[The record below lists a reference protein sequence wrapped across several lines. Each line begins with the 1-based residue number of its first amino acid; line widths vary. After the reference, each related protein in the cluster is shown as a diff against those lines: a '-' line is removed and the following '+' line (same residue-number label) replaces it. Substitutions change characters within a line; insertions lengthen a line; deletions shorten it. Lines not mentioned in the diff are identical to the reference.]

1 MILDAL
7 ISSGW
12 LPDPIIRRGI
22 RRLLRARQRSL
33 RDGSKA
39 ERAQRER
46 EFIERLKSSPIAIHQ
61 GEANAQ
67 HYEVPPRFFELVLG
81 RRLKYSSGW
90 WAAGVSTLDAAEEAM
105 LALTCERAQI
115 RPGQDILELG
125 CGWGSLTLYLA
136 ERFPTCRIF
145 AVSNSRPQ
153 REFIT
158 GRARVLKLTNIE
170 IETADISHWS
180 PTRSFDRVVSVEMFE
195 HLRNWPE
202 MFRRVASWM
211 KPEGRFFM
219 HVFTHKAHS
228 YAFTDEGEDDFMA
241 RHFFTGGMMPAD
253 GLAPS
258 LSEHLVVEERFQV
271 EGTHYARTAAA
282 WLANMDAHRP
292 EIEALFTRTYG
303 DQAKKFWHYWRVFFM
318 SCEELWA
325 FDSGRE
331 WLVSH
336 YRFRAA
342 RAVA

>member
-1 MILDAL
+1 MKAKLRWAL
-7 ISSGW
+7 TFASISGW
-12 LPDPIIRRGI
+12 LASEGRLFLHVFAHRRF
-22 RRLLRARQRSL
+22 AYSYE
-33 RDGSKA
+33 RDG
-39 ERAQRER
+39 
-46 EFIERLKSSPIAIHQ
+46 
-61 GEANAQ
+61 
-67 HYEVPPRFFELVLG
+67 
-81 RRLKYSSGW
+81 
-90 WAAGVSTLDAAEEAM
+90 
-105 LALTCERAQI
+105 
-115 RPGQDILELG
+115 
-125 CGWGSLTLYLA
+125 
-136 ERFPTCRIF
+136 
-145 AVSNSRPQ
+145 
-153 REFIT
+153 
-158 GRARVLKLTNIE
+158 
-170 IETADISHWS
+170 
-180 PTRSFDRVVSVEMFE
+180 
-195 HLRNWPE
+195 
-202 MFRRVASWM
+202 
-211 KPEGRFFM
+211 
-219 HVFTHKAHS
+219 
-228 YAFTDEGEDDFMA
+228 DDDWMA